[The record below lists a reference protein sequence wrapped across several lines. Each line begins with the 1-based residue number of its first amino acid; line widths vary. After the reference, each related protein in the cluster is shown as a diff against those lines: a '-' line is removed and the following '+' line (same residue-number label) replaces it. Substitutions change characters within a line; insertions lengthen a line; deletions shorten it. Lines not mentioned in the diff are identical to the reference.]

1 MFCKSIFNLF
11 QEWSNLTCQENLLRY
26 RDTPQIYLE
35 LKKLSP
41 LLKQLM
47 LQERRPSSELHRR
60 SFCVSL
66 RPFCVSLPKKT
77 KRGRRGF
84 STTPSSTSTFSTGHR
99 RRRGGFRRSEA
110 AATTTTT
117 MSTNFLICCRTW
129 VMSAKICS
137 TPRSWS
143 TSTPTSAT
151 NDDNDVAMNKT
162 SSTRSRCHK
171 FFGMSIRLMRLKAKM
186 LKTTKTVTR
195 TKMMTVLIVTV
206 KQSGMV
212 KKHSGK
218 I

>member
-11 QEWSNLTCQENLLRY
+11 QEWSNLTCLKNLLRY

-84 STTPSSTSTFSTGHR
+84 STRPSSTSTFSTGHL
-99 RRRGGFRRSEA
+99 RRRGRFRLSEAA

-117 MSTNFLICCRTW
+117 MSTNFLICCKTW
-129 VMSAKICS
+129 VTSAKICS
-137 TPRSWS
+137 TPTSWS
-143 TSTPTSAT
+143 KPTSAT
-151 NDDNDVAMNKT
+151 NDNDVAMNKT
-162 SSTRSRCHK
+162 SSTRSTCHK

-186 LKTTKTVTR
+186 LKTTKTVMR

>member
-1 MFCKSIFNLF
+1 
-11 QEWSNLTCQENLLRY
+11 
-26 RDTPQIYLE
+26 
-35 LKKLSP
+35 
-41 LLKQLM
+41 M

-143 TSTPTSAT
+143 TSTSTPTSAT
-151 NDDNDVAMNKT
+151 TDNDVAMNKT

-186 LKTTKTVTR
+186 LKTTKTVMM
-195 TKMMTVLIVTV
+195 TKTMTVLIVTV